1 MNSLK
6 TLVIGASENPE
17 RYSNMAVKKLVKH
30 GHAVVAIG
38 NKVGAIDQIKIETGK
53 PVFTD
58 IHTVSLYIRPDL
70 QQDYVDYIKQLK
82 PQRVIFNPGTEN
94 VQIENEFI
102 ESGIEI
108 TEACTLVLLSI
119 DRF

>member
-17 RYSNMAVKKLVKH
+17 RYSNMAIKKLVTY
-30 GHAVVAIG
+30 GHSVVAVG
-38 NKVGAIDQIKIETGK
+38 NKVGAVDEVKIEVGK
-53 PVFTD
+53 PAFSD

-70 QQDYVDYIKQLK
+70 QLAYVDYIKQLK

-108 TEACTLVLLSI
+108 TEACTLVLLAI

>member
-17 RYSNMAVKKLVKH
+17 RYSNMAIKKLVKH
-30 GHAVVAIG
+30 GHPVFAIG
-38 NKVGAIDQIKIETGK
+38 NKVGAVDEIIIEIGR
-53 PVFTD
+53 PIFMD

-70 QQDYVDYIKQLK
+70 QRDYVDYIKQLK
-82 PQRVIFNPGTEN
+82 PKRVIFNPGTEN
-94 VQIENEFI
+94 VQVENEFI

-108 TEACTLVLLSI
+108 IEACTLVLLSI
-119 DRF
+119 DRY

>member
-30 GHAVVAIG
+30 GHPVVAIG
-38 NKVGAIDQIKIETGK
+38 SKVGSIDEIKIETGK

-70 QQDYVDYIKQLK
+70 QRDYVAYIKQLK
-82 PQRVIFNPGTEN
+82 PKRVIFNPGTEN

>member
-1 MNSLK
+1 MNSFK

-17 RYSNMAVKKLVKH
+17 RYSNMAIKKLVEH
-30 GHAVVAIG
+30 GHSVVAIG
-38 NKVGAIDQIKIETGK
+38 NKLGAVDEIKIEIGK
-53 PVFTD
+53 PIFTD
-58 IHTVSLYIRPDL
+58 MHTVSLYIRPDL
-70 QQDYVDYIKQLK
+70 QRDYVDYIKKLK

-108 TEACTLVLLSI
+108 TEACTLVLLAI